1 MIKSCCAVFHF
12 YYKQIQKDL
21 MQKFSDIEDSG
32 EEKQHEAI
40 LSTDNQNTLW
50 SPRDFDQ
57 ADKSCFKV
65 GPGVY
70 MPLGF
75 EWSTVTSPVSS

>member
-1 MIKSCCAVFHF
+1 MLKKAVVQFF
-12 YYKQIQKDL
+12 CFYKQIQKDF

-70 MPLGF
+70 MP
-75 EWSTVTSPVSS
+75 